1 MRYEEPIDVR
11 IGLEY
16 RRLAMKF
23 GIKRIISLLMVV
35 VFMSAM
41 IHMSYVQVEASTV
54 VDAKLFSNINASDVF
69 LKQPLGS
76 STCTLYGNAMMLRRA
91 AIIRGDSDW
100 KSITADAISSTA
112 RLPGV
117 GVYWYYTYKGLSVSH
132 TRLPLGEDAKKA
144 YLIEL
149 LKQHPEGVVLFD
161 ENKITSSDNNRGGST
176 HAILLTDYTDGVFY
190 YADPNPKIA
199 SGRIPMTA
207 NSTVTI
213 AMADRYWYVKTHV
226 TSLTEPKAVL
236 SGCSGGV
243 GTVTVNGWAFNN
255 KNLAKAVEIL
265 VYVGTS
271 REAGG
276 TTVYKVKAN
285 AYRED
290 VDEMYGVGKYHGFN
304 EIWKT
309 NLHGTQ
315 KVYVYAV
322 FESGAT
328 PVLIGSKTVNIAK
341 EVPCTGIVLNK
352 TNVSLRKKGESL
364 PLTATIQPGNA
375 TNKSVVWRS
384 SNTAVATVNSQ
395 GVVTAVGEGNATITV
410 TTVSGGKVT
419 ACDVEVIYDDIE
431 KVDENMYVWEDIALK
446 KCIVWYQCNGL

>member
-1 MRYEEPIDVR
+1 
-11 IGLEY
+11 
-16 RRLAMKF
+16 MKF
-23 GIKRIISLLMVV
+23 GIKKIISLLMVI

-41 IHMSYVQVEASTV
+41 IHMSYVQTEASTV

-69 LKQPLGS
+69 MKQPPGS
-76 STCTLYGNAMMLRRA
+76 VTCTLVSNAMMLRRA
-91 AIIRGDSDW
+91 AIIRGDSNW
-100 KSITADAISSTA
+100 KSITADAMYSTA
-112 RLPGV
+112 WVKGK
-117 GVYWYYTYKGLSVSH
+117 GVYWNYTYKGLSVSH
-132 TRLPLGEDAKKA
+132 AMLPSGESAKKT

-161 ENKITSSDNNRGGST
+161 EDRVTSAANNRGGST
-176 HAILLTDYTDGVFY
+176 HGILLTDYTDGVFY
-190 YADPNPKIA
+190 YADPNPAIA

-207 NSTVTI
+207 NTTVTI
-213 AMADRYWYVKTHV
+213 AMADRYWYVKTRV
-226 TSLTEPKAVL
+226 TPLTEPKAVL

-255 KNLAKAVEIL
+255 KDLNKAVEIL

-285 AYRED
+285 GYRED

-309 NLHGTQ
+309 NLYGTQ

-322 FESGAT
+322 YESGAT
-328 PVLIGSKTVNIAK
+328 PVLIGSKTVNITK
-341 EVPCTGIVLNK
+341 EVPCTGVSLSK
-352 TNVSLRKKGESL
+352 TNVSLREKGETIS
-364 PLTATIQPGNA
+364 LTATVQPGNA
-375 TNKSVVWRS
+375 TNKAVTWRS

-395 GVVTAVGEGNATITV
+395 GVVTAVGEGSATITV
-410 TTVSGGKVT
+410 TTASGGKVT
-419 ACDVEVIYDDIE
+419 ACDVEVIYEDIE
-431 KVDENMYVWEDIALK
+431 KADESIYVWENIAVK